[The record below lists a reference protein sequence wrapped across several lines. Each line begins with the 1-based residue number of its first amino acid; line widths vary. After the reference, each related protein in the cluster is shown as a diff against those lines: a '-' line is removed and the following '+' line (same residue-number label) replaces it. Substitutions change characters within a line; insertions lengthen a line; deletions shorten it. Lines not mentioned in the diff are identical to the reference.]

1 MPVLIRMPTHSI
13 SVILLTC
20 LVLPVQEIT
29 TMEEELKTKSELIAK
44 HKKLIEGWR
53 KELKEQ
59 LGKHITELE
68 RV

>member
-1 MPVLIRMPTHSI
+1 
-13 SVILLTC
+13 
-20 LVLPVQEIT
+20 
-29 TMEEELKTKSELIAK
+29 MEEELKTKSELIAK
-44 HKKLIEGWR
+44 HEKLIEGWR